1 MCVYVSFLILFM
13 DFVIWLGI
21 LDAILNTLRGNG
33 NVLLPV
39 DTAGRILELLLILEQ
54 VSLQKICDFYLSLDF
69 YIIMIFLLML
79 QYWEQ
84 HHLTYPI
91 FFLTYVSSST
101 VDYVKSFL
109 EWMSDSIAKSFE
121 HTRDN
126 AFLLK

>member
-91 FFLTYVSSST
+91 FFLTHVSSST